1 MNGPGLTHN
10 SADFVEGK
18 LPFLSGLV
26 CRHSQPAVAAV
37 AVAAVGQIDVAFEGQ
52 ARDVSLASDD
62 VRLSIQ
68 IEKSALRRFGNDAAL
83 G

>member
-1 MNGPGLTHN
+1 
-10 SADFVEGK
+10 
-18 LPFLSGLV
+18 
-26 CRHSQPAVAAV
+26 VAAV